1 MHASLQGGYTP
12 DESEFIVTITHG
24 ASQTWVFTGL
34 IGQKNKQAFKADA
47 LGEFLEN
54 VLSTDVQSRPKTY
67 MPSTDHTQPFY
78 KGEFD
83 ENTGE
88 TIPARQTSILTV
100 TGDTFDGVVT
110 KGNRDVLMMFA
121 APWCVHCIHFLPKYD
136 SIAQKHAKSK
146 NGPIIAHMDADLNF
160 VGKDFAIMGYPS
172 FFWIP
177 ANGGS
182 PTRYLGDYIEA
193 IDLEDFIQ
201 SMQKRSNDASNS
213 GKGRL
218 TSRGK

>member
-1 MHASLQGGYTP
+1 MMNASLQGGYTP
-12 DESEFIVTITHG
+12 DESEFIVTITRG

-34 IGQKNKQAFKADA
+34 IGQNKQAFTAEA

-54 VLSTDVQSRPKTY
+54 VLSTDVNSPKMY

-83 ENTGE
+83 ENGE

-110 KGNRDVLMMFA
+110 RGNRDVLMMFA
-121 APWCVHCIHFLPKYD
+121 APWCVHCIRFLPKYD
-136 SIAQKHAKSK
+136 SIAQKHANSK
-146 NGPIIAHMDADLNF
+146 HGPIIAHMDADLNI

-182 PTRYLGDYIEA
+182 PTRYWGDYMEA
-193 IDLEDFIQ
+193 KHLEDFIQ
-201 SMQKRSNDASNS
+201 SMQKRSNEASNIKQRQ
-213 GKGRL
+213 GAHHL
-218 TSRGK
+218 SR